1 MFISN
6 RRQEVATGSAEFWN
20 SSARNPGSGTSLL
33 PAQDGCLDAGTLLY
47 LPSLASA
54 RSAPGGP
61 PSASGS
67 WPPTGRQRQHFAG
80 GVSSWAAYG
89 LQGIL
94 GNVVLYIWTWE
105 IHSKK
110 GANAGSQPGVCNNT
124 GPSLCVHKGAVA
136 STRRAVVQM
145 PETPRRWWPRSP
157 CTACASPVPC
167 TRHSTTRVRTAHAS
181 SACVS
186 SLHPLSTPLFIPQ
199 AFTRHQV
206 LPWWLTRSFHSG
218 WQTISN
224 KNRQKKKKKDNF
236 KRNKVQQRS
245 KTRQ

>member
-1 MFISN
+1 MPRVLPN
-6 RRQEVATGSAEFWN
+6 
-20 SSARNPGSGTSLL
+20 SGTAL
-33 PAQDGCLDAGTLLY
+33 PAIQDQELAYCLPRMGVWMLGRCCTCRASQVPDLLQAD
-47 LPSLASA
+47 L
-54 RSAPGGP
+54 
-61 PSASGS
+61 SASGS
-67 WPPTGRQRQHFAG
+67 WPPTGRQRQHFQHFAG
-80 GVSSWAAYG
+80 GVSFWAAYG